1 MKCTRQS
8 GQGASYVWEV
18 KMKGPRFTLSNEIA
32 VGVGWAAERIAV
44 AYLDASALAIE
55 AAQGSAA
62 VATV

>member
-1 MKCTRQS
+1 
-8 GQGASYVWEV
+8 
-18 KMKGPRFTLSNEIA
+18 